1 MNETRIEWCDST
13 WNPVTGCKR
22 GCPYCYAKRIA
33 ERFKCKGVKPG
44 EVVEC
49 FELKEPFY
57 QDERNQPY
65 PFGFVPT
72 MHRYRLGEPAR
83 KTKGQTIFV
92 CSMAELFG
100 PWVPTRWIVEVLD
113 ACRKAPQHRYLFLTK
128 YPKRHLELDHM
139 ALLPHE
145 DNFWFG
151 STVTKGEDSAA
162 WMKDI
167 GCHWFLSI
175 EPLLGPVDLTAG
187 SGPMPEWVII
197 GAETGN
203 RKEKVRPEYEWV
215 QSIVSDCVTFNIPV
229 FMKDS
234 MKAIWP
240 SKLFREFPWDY
251 TCPVCHNTQHPPGA
265 KFCMVCGTA
274 FPLKGDR

>member
-44 EVVEC
+44 EIVEC
-49 FELKEPFY
+49 FELNEPFY

-92 CSMAELFG
+92 CSMADLFG

-128 YPKRHLELDHM
+128 YPKRYLELDHM

-151 STVTKGEDSAA
+151 STVTMGEDSAA

-240 SKLFREFPWDY
+240 SKLLREFPWDY